1 MTQLPSFACS
11 SLGAIVIVDGD
22 KGGLGKSFTG
32 LVFTYCLISTGLPW
46 NGFDGDPRNAHLF
59 RFHGAK
65 QVRRLPLQSPDQW
78 DHLIDVIEREVPL
91 DHVIVIDCPAGAGHM
106 MEVCGPKL
114 KAFAAYQGRPFL
126 RLCAL
131 DEEDDVLLAL
141 NRTRSLGFDHVIA
154 CLNGRFAP
162 SPEAFELWRQPLA
175 NGISLREEVLNAG
188 GLEVYIPVLRAT
200 VRSQLRRANLP
211 FHRSDELKLSWSET
225 RSLHDW
231 LEQVEAE
238 FAPVIARITGG
249 LR

>member
-1 MTQLPSFACS
+1 MTRLNYLGS
-11 SLGAIVIVDGD
+11 SSIGAIAICDGD

-32 LVFTYCLISTGLPW
+32 LVFAHWLISAGLAW

-59 RFHGAK
+59 RFHGAN
-65 QVRRLPLQSPDQW
+65 QVRRLPLQSSDQW

-91 DHVIVIDCPAGAGHM
+91 DHVVVIDCPAGAGHM
-106 MEVCGPKL
+106 MEICGPKL

-162 SPEAFELWRQPLA
+162 SPGAFELWREPLV
-175 NGISLREEVLNAG
+175 NGTSLRDQVLNAG
-188 GLEVYIPVLRAT
+188 GLEVYIPALRAT
-200 VRSQLRRANLP
+200 VRSQLRRSNLP
-211 FHRSDELKLSWSET
+211 FHRSDELNLSWSET
-225 RSLHDW
+225 RSLEDW
-231 LEQVEAE
+231 LEQVKAQ
-238 FAPVIARITGG
+238 FAPVINRITGG